1 MSVDSKPVLSHCN
14 ECGQETKHDVLHR
27 TTRSR
32 SYEDGQHSVEYGTS
46 WKFLQCRGCEEVT
59 MRRDDWCSEDFP
71 DEGPS
76 PGVFF
81 PPRVSRKQADW
92 LRRNEYEVPSEYRE
106 LLAEVYTALH
116 ADSRRL
122 AVMGARALVDV
133 VIRRNVGDQA
143 TFAKGL
149 DALENKKLISQQDRG
164 IIEAAVNV
172 GHASAHR
179 GHSPKIDDVQ
189 VVMDIV
195 ERIVHAELLVKQ
207 AKALKKST
215 PKRKRKR
222 AAIKV

>member
-1 MSVDSKPVLSHCN
+1 MSSKVDFMWVHCN
-14 ECGQETKHDVLHR
+14 ECGQETKHGVLHQAD
-27 TTRSR
+27 RSR
-32 SYEDGQHSVEYGTS
+32 SFDAAPYTVEVGTS
-46 WKFLQCRGCEEVT
+46 WKLLQCRGCEEVAL
-59 MRRDDWCSEDFP
+59 RRIDWCSEDDP
-71 DEGPS
+71 TGS
-76 PGVFF
+76 PLEVFF
-81 PPRVSRKQADW
+81 PPRVSRRKPDW
-92 LRRNEYEVPSEYRE
+92 LIRNEYEVPQEYQT
-106 LLAEVYTALH
+106 LLSEVYTALH

-149 DALENKKLISQQDRG
+149 DALENEKLISQQDRG

-222 AAIKV
+222 AANKV